1 MKKKVLD
8 LYNKLC
14 PSFTVDHCFLSN
26 CEKKIVLFHVTYQ
39 FLMRQSLTTIRLKVD
54 GISGVVWNCEFHTTW
69 LDIWEGRW
77 TLVWYGMVWSMYE
90 HCSMNFQRDRLSPN
104 AWSSTWSDY
113 GDRREENKK
122 SLGSTKRFTNWS
134 FSQKMKLLYIMNLC
148 DSKSLGHYQV
158 LFAQDF

>member
-1 MKKKVLD
+1 MK
-8 LYNKLC
+8 
-14 PSFTVDHCFLSN
+14 
-26 CEKKIVLFHVTYQ
+26 KKIVLFHVTYQ

-54 GISGVVWNCEFHTTW
+54 GISGLVWNCEFHTTW

-77 TLVWYGMVWSMYE
+77 TLGMVWTMEWYGLCMSTAQWIFRETDCHQM
-90 HCSMNFQRDRLSPN
+90 P
-104 AWSSTWSDY
+104 WSSTWSDY

-148 DSKSLGHYQV
+148 DSKSLDHYQV